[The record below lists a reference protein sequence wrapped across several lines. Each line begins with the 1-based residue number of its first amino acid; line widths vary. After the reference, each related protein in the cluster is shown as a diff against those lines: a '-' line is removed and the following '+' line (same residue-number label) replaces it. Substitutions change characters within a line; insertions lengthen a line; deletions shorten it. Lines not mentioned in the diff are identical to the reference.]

1 MSNSLRIAIIQESP
15 VYLQLKWSLEKAESL
30 IQRAAAEKV
39 DLIVF
44 GETWLTGYPAWLD
57 ICPNV
62 ALWDHEPTKEVF
74 AKMHANSIS
83 VPSAETDLIGKW
95 ARQYGV
101 TIVMGCNEVIKS
113 GIGQGTIFNSIL
125 TFNNEGQLV
134 NHHRKLMPTYT
145 EKLLYSTGDG
155 AGLKTVDTPF
165 GKLGSLICWEHW
177 MPLTRQ
183 AMHNEGEI
191 VHLALWPAVVD
202 RHIWASRHYAF
213 EGRCFVVAVGQI
225 LRVRDLPTEL
235 DLPEKLDGKPD
246 EMILNGGSCIFDPS
260 GHFVLQPQYNRED
273 IIIAEI
279 PDLAKATRE
288 RMTLDVTGHYQR
300 PDVFDLQVDKRRLI

>member
-1 MSNSLRIAIIQESP
+1 MLRIAIIQEAP
-15 VYLQLKWSLEKAESL
+15 VFLQLKWSLEKAESL
-30 IQRAAAEKV
+30 IQKAASSDV

-57 ICPNV
+57 HCPNI
-62 ALWDHEPTKEVF
+62 ALWDHEPTKAVF
-74 AKMHANSIS
+74 AKMYANSIT
-83 VPSAETDLIGKW
+83 VPSAETNLIAKW
-95 ARQYGV
+95 AREYNV
-101 TIVMGCNEVIKS
+101 TIVMGVNEVIQK
-113 GIGQGTIFNSIL
+113 GVGQGTIFNSIL
-125 TFNNEGQLV
+125 TFSQEGQLV
-134 NHHRKLMPTYT
+134 NHHRKLMPTFT
-145 EKLLYSTGDG
+145 EKLLYGTGDG
-155 AGLKTVDTPF
+155 AGLQTVDTPF

-183 AMHNEGEI
+183 AMHNAGETI
-191 VHLALWPAVVD
+191 HIALWPAIVD

-235 DLPEKLDGKPD
+235 DLPEKFDGNPD
-246 EMILNGGSCIFDPS
+246 EMVLHGGSCIFDPT
-260 GHFVLQPQYNRED
+260 GHFVLEPQYHKED

-279 PDLAKATRE
+279 PDLQQVTRE

-300 PDVFDLQVDKRRLI
+300 SDVFSFGVDKRRLVK